1 MTMLTPADIE
11 ARCRKLWDSQQV
23 LRAFLTDE
31 PFFPR
36 EFPLGLPAG
45 EQLLDNLA
53 EVRSW
58 LKQLRLESKE
68 AKGFGYRLV
77 EREFR
82 FRRQGTHRLPYRAV
96 IDGLED
102 LLKLIGKQAAFSRF
116 VRLQAETRARVPELL
131 PMLAASPLR
140 ILDEH
145 ANWSQVL
152 SVCQQFRE
160 GQVQGRYLR
169 QLDIEGVDTKFIETK
184 QALLWDALKRVLPPE
199 RQDERVTGLKD
210 HGFERRFGLR
220 YDPPLIRFRLLD
232 PALKASG
239 LTDLSVPLDDFA
251 AFPPDVDLVF
261 MTENKVNGLAFPPV
275 PRAMVVFG
283 MGYAIRSLVEA
294 TWLEDKQIVY
304 WGDID
309 THGFAMLSLLRR
321 RFPRTLSMLMGLD
334 TLLACRAL
342 WGVEP
347 AETRFLQELDGLTEE
362 EREVFELLK
371 ANALGNYLR
380 LEQERIP
387 FRILQDKLAAF
398 SMIRGEHPADRQ
410 DFMV

>member
-23 LRAFLTDE
+23 LRAFLAGE

-68 AKGFGYRLV
+68 AKGYGYRLV

-96 IDGLED
+96 IDDLED
-102 LLKLIGKQAAFSRF
+102 FLKLIGKQSAFSRF
-116 VRLQAETRARVPELL
+116 LRLQAETQARVPELL
-131 PMLAASPLR
+131 PMLEVSPLR

-145 ANWSQVL
+145 ANWPQVL
-152 SVCQQFRE
+152 SVCQHFRE
-160 GQVQGRYLR
+160 VQVQGRYLR

-199 RQDERVTGLKD
+199 RQDDRVTSLKD

-232 PALKASG
+232 PVLKVSG

-261 MTENKVNGLAFPPV
+261 VTENKVNGLAFPPV

-283 MGYAIRSLVEA
+283 MGYAIRSLAEA
-294 TWLEDKQIVY
+294 TWLEEKQIVY

-334 TLLACRAL
+334 TFLACRAL

-347 AETRFLQELDGLTEE
+347 AETRFLQELDGLREGE
-362 EREVFELLK
+362 LEVFELLK

-398 SMIRGEHPADRQ
+398 SMMRSEQATDRQ